1 MIEGDQNQNSPP
13 LLMMGDLIRYFESQ
27 RLSLDR
33 YDHMGSTSTNS
44 SDDFVSCIKFNGIPI
59 LPPVM
64 TVKRKEEMMTL
75 KRQAKFTEKR
85 IKSRQRSRLMARA
98 QNIVNDTQPT
108 DTSDLDTLSSN
119 FSHSADDQSMV
130 RDPGYRPHIPP
141 GTLTSHPSTLC
152 STGQDHTPLQTL
164 TNAAM
169 TFATMDPQHYPG
181 DDPGLMT
188 LDSLSSDL
196 ASLEDF
202 SLPTDFSGIPL
213 TSVKQQ
219 QISQTLARLS
229 KALNMKE
236 SQSLNS
242 TSSSELS
249 EVGQAALKLS
259 LGSPQPSVARFYN
272 PANYSQNN
280 SETSSVFHDSQD
292 TIVEVSQDANSTS
305 GFVSNV
311 NSDVQTDCSGHSPND
326 SASTANTSHSSANC
340 SVSTVDSQK
349 SNKSSPKSLK
359 NTVHFANFVTE
370 ITRQSVEDNITLR
383 KLEETPTNS
392 PRGPSPEKQRTT
404 EPSAITEAR
413 ESDVH
418 PMSEALH
425 LRQNG
430 SMLSRVEFSPDGES
444 TPSPL
449 GDPSVPFQGYSQD
462 GEVSSSDK
470 ENEQRPVSRRGTH
483 HSAYVASTESYTSV
497 GSSDRVESSQ
507 GSVRSSGRVDSSQA
521 SVRSSGRVDSSQAS
535 VGSSGRVDSSQ
546 ASVRSSDKVE
556 SSQASVRSSDRVESS
571 QASVRSS
578 GRVDSSQASGS
589 SHSIQPSV
597 TDSYLSCQSDNNLSD
612 SQASSIKQSVSESQ
626 ASVKSNFTSGTSE
639 SESSTL
645 RNDNM
650 TVSKDGSCFSGPLPI
665 NSASSDI
672 GHFIRNIIGS
682 DAPRVDVSH
691 GEQEHSSFNQKS
703 EPNEVEN
710 KVFKKGHVRKGS
722 YTLSEPSPVLLRSHG
737 LTVQARK
744 TPPNQVMNVPPDAEE
759 SASKPLQ
766 RQLDYEEVEEE
777 IKPINIPM
785 PPGPEADA
793 KVDHIN
799 RYLSHV
805 QRQNLTQG
813 LFPATSAGEPQIGC
827 DGMLN
832 DKVLDSVSI
841 VQSLIESMESM
852 PDADPESI
860 LKLHSSRMEMF
871 RQQMISQQ
879 RQELEELFVQQRR
892 EQLLLQEEV
901 EAHQQRL
908 REQQDFLAENAP
920 EMIKKGKMLSQ
931 SSEDLDQTEIKVQN
945 VSHHRSH
952 PSLSHNDSMNS
963 LNRSTTK
970 QALFTKREA
979 SSPKVYRP
987 VLRSP
992 MKLAPFP
999 RRVGPVVVP
1008 DEAFAPHMKPKFDR
1022 ICAVAKGFLTRRLLQ
1037 SEKVQE
1043 LLVTIKDT
1051 RDFAFSFSS
1060 ETPIKRGNFSN
1071 QDRDLL
1077 ERIIAQLQAALLD
1090 IHEIFFE
1097 IPMAER
1103 MSLIAHTRELR
1114 DEKRTK
1120 ASGGSVRASQRRI
1133 STATLKAMERKRK
1146 AQEAEVSVFGAVPA
1160 RPRTAPP
1167 TTSSPRAHA
1176 TDLSGPLRRHYH
1188 FLFSRALRPLQGQIS
1203 PIRSE
1208 GNSPRNEKERPKT
1221 APEKSDKTRRQSVS
1235 KSTVASTST
1244 GKPNKPQPTAKVNVA
1259 AKTKKKPDKA
1269 WR

>member
-119 FSHSADDQSMV
+119 FSHSVDDQSMV

-141 GTLTSHPSTLC
+141 GTLSSHPNTLC

-404 EPSAITEAR
+404 EPSATTEAR

-425 LRQNG
+425 IRQNG

-483 HSAYVASTESYTSV
+483 HSGSVASTESYTSV
-497 GSSDRVESSQ
+497 RSSDRVESSQ

-521 SVRSSGRVDSSQAS
+521 SV
-535 VGSSGRVDSSQ
+535 
-546 ASVRSSDKVE
+546 
-556 SSQASVRSSDRVESS
+556 
-571 QASVRSS
+571 
-578 GRVDSSQASGS
+578 S

-597 TDSYLSCQSDNNLSD
+597 TDSYFSYQSDNNLSD

-813 LFPATSAGEPQIGC
+813 LYPATSAGEPQIGR

-920 EMIKKGKMLSQ
+920 ENIKKGKMLSQ
-931 SSEDLDQTEIKVQN
+931 SSEDLDQTEVKVQN

-1244 GKPNKPQPTAKVNVA
+1244 GKPTKPQPAAKVNVA
-1259 AKTKKKPDKA
+1259 TKTKKKPDKA

>member
-1 MIEGDQNQNSPP
+1 MSEGDESQNSPP

-33 YDHMGSTSTNS
+33 YDHMSSSSTNS
-44 SDDFVSCIKFNGIPI
+44 SSDFISCIKFNGIPI

-64 TVKRKEEMMTL
+64 TAKRKEEMMTL

-85 IKSRQRSRLMARA
+85 IRSRQRSRLMARA
-98 QNIVNDTQPT
+98 QNIVDDTQPT

-119 FSHSADDQSMV
+119 FSHSADDQSIV
-130 RDPGYRPHIPP
+130 REPGYRPHIPP
-141 GTLTSHPSTLC
+141 GALTSHHSTLH
-152 STGQDHTPLQTL
+152 SSGQDHTPLQTL

-169 TFATMDPQHYPG
+169 TFATMDPQSYSG

-272 PANYSQNN
+272 PAHYSQNH

-311 NSDVQTDCSGHSPND
+311 NSDVQTDCGGPSPND
-326 SASTANTSHSSANC
+326 SASTANTSHSSANV

-392 PRGPSPEKQRTT
+392 PRGRSPVSQVTD
-404 EPSAITEAR
+404 EPAARSEAR
-413 ESDVH
+413 ESDSH
-418 PMSEALH
+418 PVSEV
-425 LRQNG
+425 RQSG
-430 SMLSRVEFSPDGES
+430 SMLSRVQFSPDGES

-449 GDPSVPFQGYSQD
+449 GDQNIPFQGYSQD

-470 ENEQRPVSRRGTH
+470 ENEQRPVSRRGIQP
-483 HSAYVASTESYTSV
+483 SASVASTESYT
-497 GSSDRVESSQ
+497 
-507 GSVRSSGRVDSSQA
+507 
-521 SVRSSGRVDSSQAS
+521 
-535 VGSSGRVDSSQ
+535 
-546 ASVRSSDKVE
+546 
-556 SSQASVRSSDRVESS
+556 SVRSSDRVESS
-571 QASVRSS
+571 QESYRSS
-578 GRVDSSQASGS
+578 DRVDSSQASVS
-589 SHSIQPSV
+589 SHSIQPTV
-597 TDSYLSCQSDNNLSD
+597 TDSYFSCQSDNNLSE
-612 SQASSIKQSVSESQ
+612 SQASSIQKSVSESQ
-626 ASVKSNFTSGTSE
+626 VSVKSNFTSGTSE

-645 RNDNM
+645 RCDNM
-650 TVSKDGSCFSGPLPI
+650 AASKDGSCFSGPLPV
-665 NSASSDI
+665 NSSSSDI

-682 DAPRVDVSH
+682 DVPQVDVSQA
-691 GEQEHSSFNQKS
+691 EQISVNPKS
-703 EPNEVEN
+703 EPTETEK
-710 KVFKKGHVRKGS
+710 KVMKKGHVRRGS

-737 LTVQARK
+737 LTAEARR
-744 TPPNQVMNVPPDAEE
+744 TPPQQVMNLPPDAEKTE
-759 SASKPLQ
+759 SKDLQ
-766 RQLDYEEVEEE
+766 RKLDYEEVEEE

-805 QRQNLTQG
+805 QRQNFTQG
-813 LFPATSAGEPQIGC
+813 FFPTTSAGEPQVGH
-827 DGMLN
+827 DGMAN
-832 DKVLDSVSI
+832 NKVLDSVSI
-841 VQSLIESMESM
+841 VQSLIESIESM

-892 EQLLLQEEV
+892 EQLLLQKEV

-908 REQQDFLAENAP
+908 KEQQNFLAENAP
-920 EMIKKGKMLSQ
+920 ENMKKGKMLSQ
-931 SSEDLDQTEIKVQN
+931 SIGDLDQTEIKVQN
-945 VSHHRSH
+945 VSHHESHHGSH
-952 PSLSHNDSMNS
+952 PSLSHNDSRNS
-963 LNRSTTK
+963 HNTTK
-970 QALFTKREA
+970 QALFTKRDA
-979 SSPKVYRP
+979 VSPKVYRP

-999 RRVGPVVVP
+999 RRTGPVVVP

-1022 ICAVAKGFLTRRLLQ
+1022 ISAVAKGFLTRRLMQ

-1097 IPMAER
+1097 IPVTER
-1103 MSLIAHTRELR
+1103 MSLIAHTREVK
-1114 DEKRTK
+1114 DGKRIK
-1120 ASGGSVRASQRRI
+1120 ASGGSVRSSQRRI
-1133 STATLKAMERKRK
+1133 SAATLKAMERKRK
-1146 AQEAEVSVFGAVPA
+1146 AQEAEASVFGSVPT

-1176 TDLSGPLRRHYH
+1176 TDLSGPLRRHFH

-1221 APEKSDKTRRQSVS
+1221 APEKSDKIKRQSVS

-1244 GKPNKPQPTAKVNVA
+1244 GSGRPSTAKPQPAAKVNVTV
-1259 AKTKKKPDKA
+1259 KSKKKPDKA